1 MSEGKKIIVDIEISD
16 QRIAIHSSFRFDSR
30 FYFVDKCPGVDSSQ
44 GYRSYSLTVNVG
56 RIFDPV
62 KVAANLLLEILGVLD
77 VNEVETVKSSSTNIK
92 VLIEANLMMQEAVI
106 ESMESMNE
114 ASEEEKKGLKGYLE
128 KLEDE
133 LDELYNEM
141 EGLDDEA

>member
-1 MSEGKKIIVDIEISD
+1 MSDDKKIVVDIEISCR
-16 QRIAIHSSFRFDSR
+16 RIIIHSSLRFDSR
-30 FYFVDKCPGVDSSQ
+30 FYFVDGCPGVDSSQ

-62 KVAANLLLEILGVLD
+62 KVAANLLLKIVEVLD
-77 VNEVETVKSSSTNIK
+77 VNEVETIKSSSTNLK

-114 ASEEEKKGLKGYLE
+114 VSEEEKKGLKDYLE

-133 LDELYNEM
+133 LDDLEE
-141 EGLDDEA
+141 EIAGLDDEI

>member
-1 MSEGKKIIVDIEISD
+1 M
-16 QRIAIHSSFRFDSR
+16 
-30 FYFVDKCPGVDSSQ
+30 
-44 GYRSYSLTVNVG
+44 
-56 RIFDPV
+56 
-62 KVAANLLLEILGVLD
+62 
-77 VNEVETVKSSSTNIK
+77 ETTKSSSTNIK
-92 VLIEANLMMQEAVI
+92 VLIEANLMMQGAVI

>member
-62 KVAANLLLEILGVLD
+62 KVAANLLLNIVEVLD
-77 VNEVETVKSSSTNIK
+77 ANEVEMTKSSSTNLK

-106 ESMESMNE
+106 ESLNE
-114 ASEEEKKGLKGYLE
+114 EKEEEVKAGLQRYLE
-128 KLEDE
+128 KLENELNDLEEE
-133 LDELYNEM
+133 LDEV
-141 EGLDDEA
+141 

>member
-62 KVAANLLLEILGVLD
+62 KVAANLLLNIVEVLD
-77 VNEVETVKSSSTNIK
+77 ANEVETVKSSSTNIK

-106 ESMESMNE
+106 ESMNE